1 MKKQQQF
8 LRNISYTLDII
19 IILIAYLIAKK
30 FNYNIDLQYFSYPFF
45 FLSIILW
52 FIMSIFSKIYF
63 EKRSNK
69 FAEEMVQMIYHAI
82 LFIVSLSSVL
92 FFLNLN
98 HKFPSKFVLVFANI
112 LTFLAILSK
121 YAIRK
126 KIHAYLNKGI
136 FYDHVL
142 LVGSTKAAEE
152 FIDAVKK
159 YYYYGYKCIGY
170 IDDQDQLK
178 KECTY
183 LGNLN
188 DLHTILRTTEI
199 DEVFIAL
206 PTGENEKI
214 QNCIAICDGLNVK
227 VRILPNLSEFT
238 SSSIYINNIGLLPV
252 VNVGDLPLDKR
263 ENRLLKRIFDIVFS
277 LLFFILLG
285 SFIFPLLAIIIKLSS
300 KGPIFFK
307 QERWGLNNK
316 RITCYKFRSMYKESS
331 EIDEE
336 GNFQQ
341 AFKDDPRITLIG
353 KILRKTN
360 MDELPQ
366 FWNVLIGNMSVVGP
380 RPHPTQLNIQ
390 SMELVDNYMLRH
402 MVIPGITGLAQVNG
416 CRGETRTTEDMQKR
430 VNFDLYY
437 IQRWNFW
444 LDLQIIIQTVINI
457 FRGDQNAY

>member
-1 MKKQQQF
+1 
-8 LRNISYTLDII
+8 
-19 IILIAYLIAKK
+19 
-30 FNYNIDLQYFSYPFF
+30 
-45 FLSIILW
+45 
-52 FIMSIFSKIYF
+52 
-63 EKRSNK
+63 
-69 FAEEMVQMIYHAI
+69 MVQMIYHSI

-136 FYDHVL
+136 FYDQVL
-142 LVGSTKAAEE
+142 LVGSAKAAEE

-170 IDDQDQLK
+170 IDEHDQLK
-178 KECTY
+178 KECPY

-188 DLHTILRTTEI
+188 DLNTILRTTEI

-206 PTGENEKI
+206 PTNENEKI

-238 SSSIYINNIGLLPV
+238 STSVYINNIGLLPV
-252 VNVGDLPLDKR
+252 VNVGDLPLDKK
-263 ENRLLKRIFDIVFS
+263 ENRILKRTFDIGFS
-277 LLFFILLG
+277 LLFFIFLG
-285 SFIFPLLAIIIKLSS
+285 IYLFPLLAIIIKLSS
-300 KGPIFFK
+300 KGPVLFK

-316 RITCYKFRSMYKESS
+316 RITCFKFRSMYKESS
-331 EIDEE
+331 DIDEL

-341 AFKDDPRITLIG
+341 AQKNDPRITLIG

-444 LDLQIIIQTVINI
+444 LDLQIIIQTIINI

>member
-19 IILIAYLIAKK
+19 IILIAYLVAKK

-45 FLSIILW
+45 FLSIVLW

-69 FAEEMVQMIYHAI
+69 FAEEMVQMIYHSI

-98 HKFPSKFVLVFANI
+98 HKFPSKFVLVYANI

-136 FYDHVL
+136 FYDQVL

-170 IDDQDQLK
+170 IDEQDKLK
-178 KECTY
+178 KDCAY

-188 DLHTILRTTEI
+188 DLNFILTTTAI

-206 PTGENEKI
+206 PTNENEKI
-214 QNCIAICDGLNVK
+214 QNCIAICDGLNIK

-238 SSSIYINNIGLLPV
+238 SSSVYINNIGLLPV
-252 VNVGDLPLDKR
+252 VNVGDLPLDKK
-263 ENRLLKRIFDIVFS
+263 ENRILKRAFDIIFS
-277 LLFFILLG
+277 LLFFIFIG
-285 SFIFPLLAIIIKLSS
+285 SFIFPLLAIIIKFSS
-300 KGPIFFK
+300 RGPVFFK

-316 RITCYKFRSMYKESS
+316 RITCYKFRSMYKEST
-331 EIDEE
+331 EIDDD

-341 AFKDDPRITLIG
+341 AQKNDPRITLVG

-416 CRGETRTTEDMQKR
+416 CRGETKTTEDMQKR

>member
-19 IILIAYLIAKK
+19 IILIAYLVAKK
-30 FNYNIDLQYFSYPFF
+30 FSYYIDLQYFSYPFF
-45 FLSIILW
+45 FLSILLW

-69 FAEEMVQMIYHAI
+69 FAEEMVQMIYHSI

-170 IDDQDQLK
+170 IDDQDKLK
-178 KECTY
+178 KECAY

-214 QNCIAICDGLNVK
+214 QNCIAICDGLNIK

-238 SSSIYINNIGLLPV
+238 SSSVYINNIGLLPV

-263 ENRLLKRIFDIVFS
+263 ENRILKRGFDIAFS

-285 SFIFPLLAIIIKLSS
+285 SFLFPLLAIIIKLSS

-331 EIDEE
+331 DIDEE

-341 AFKDDPRITLIG
+341 AQKNDPRITLIG

-366 FWNVLIGNMSVVGP
+366 FWNVLMGNMSVVGP
-380 RPHPTQLNIQ
+380 RPHPTQLNIE

>member
-1 MKKQQQF
+1 
-8 LRNISYTLDII
+8 
-19 IILIAYLIAKK
+19 
-30 FNYNIDLQYFSYPFF
+30 
-45 FLSIILW
+45 
-52 FIMSIFSKIYF
+52 
-63 EKRSNK
+63 
-69 FAEEMVQMIYHAI
+69 MVQMIYHSI

-98 HKFPSKFVLVFANI
+98 HKFPSKFVLVFSNI

-136 FYDHVL
+136 FYDQVL

-178 KECTY
+178 KECPY

-188 DLHTILRTTEI
+188 DLNTILRTTEI

-206 PTGENEKI
+206 PTNENEKI

-238 SSSIYINNIGLLPV
+238 SSSVYINNIGLLPV
-252 VNVGDLPLDKR
+252 VNVGDLPLDKK
-263 ENRLLKRIFDIVFS
+263 ENRILKRTFDIIFS
-277 LLFFILLG
+277 LLFFIFLG
-285 SFIFPLLAIIIKLSS
+285 IYLFPLLAIIIKLSS
-300 KGPIFFK
+300 KGPVLFK

-331 EIDEE
+331 DIDDE
-336 GNFQQ
+336 GNYQQ
-341 AFKDDPRITLIG
+341 AHKNDPRITLIG

-416 CRGETRTTEDMQKR
+416 CRGETKTTEDMQKR

>member
-19 IILIAYLIAKK
+19 VILIAYLIAKK
-30 FNYNIDLQYFSYPFF
+30 FRYNIDLQYFSYPFF
-45 FLSIILW
+45 FLSIVLW
-52 FIMSIFSKIYF
+52 FVMSIFSKIYF

-69 FAEEMVQMIYHAI
+69 FAEEMVQMIYHSI

-152 FIDAVKK
+152 FVDAVKK

-214 QNCIAICDGLNVK
+214 QNCIAICDGFNIK

-238 SSSIYINNIGLLPV
+238 SSSVYINNIGLLPV
-252 VNVGDLPLDKR
+252 VNVGDLPLDKK
-263 ENRLLKRIFDIVFS
+263 ENRILKRSFDIIFS
-277 LLFFILLG
+277 LLFFIFIG
-285 SFIFPLLAIIIKLSS
+285 SFIFPLLAIIIKISS
-300 KGPIFFK
+300 RGPIFFK

-331 EIDEE
+331 DIDEE
-336 GNFQQ
+336 GNYQQ
-341 AFKDDPRITLIG
+341 AHKNDPRITLIG

-366 FWNVLIGNMSVVGP
+366 FWNVLMGNMSVVGP
-380 RPHPTQLNIQ
+380 RPHPTQLNIE

-416 CRGETRTTEDMQKR
+416 CRGETKTTEDMQKR

>member
-19 IILIAYLIAKK
+19 IILIAYQIAKK
-30 FNYNIDLQYFSYPFF
+30 FSYNIDLQYFSYPFF
-45 FLSIILW
+45 FLSVVLW
-52 FIMSIFSKIYF
+52 FVMSVFSKIYF

-170 IDDQDQLK
+170 IDEQDQLK
-178 KECTY
+178 KECAY

-188 DLHTILRTTEI
+188 DLHTILRTKEI

-214 QNCIAICDGLNVK
+214 QNCIAICDGLNIK

-238 SSSIYINNIGLLPV
+238 SSSVYINNIGLLPV
-252 VNVGDLPLDKR
+252 VNVGDLPLDKK
-263 ENRLLKRIFDIVFS
+263 ENRLLKRIFDIIFS

-331 EIDEE
+331 DIDED

>member
-19 IILIAYLIAKK
+19 IILIAYIIAKK
-30 FNYNIDLQYFSYPFF
+30 FSYNIDLQYFSYPFF
-45 FLSIILW
+45 CLSIILW
-52 FIMSIFSKIYF
+52 FTMSIFSKIYF

-69 FAEEMVQMIYHAI
+69 FAEEMVQMIYHSI

-178 KECTY
+178 KECAY

-188 DLHTILRTTEI
+188 DLHTILRNTQI

-214 QNCIAICDGLNVK
+214 QNCITICDGLNIK

-238 SSSIYINNIGLLPV
+238 SSSVYINNIGLLPV
-252 VNVGDLPLDKR
+252 VNVGDLPLDKK
-263 ENRLLKRIFDIVFS
+263 ENRILKRSFDIVFS
-277 LLFFILLG
+277 LLFFIFLG
-285 SFIFPLLAIIIKLSS
+285 SLIFPLLAIIIKISS

-331 EIDEE
+331 DIDED

-341 AFKDDPRITLIG
+341 AQKDDPRITLIG

-366 FWNVLIGNMSVVGP
+366 FWNVLMGNMSVVGP

>member
-19 IILIAYLIAKK
+19 IILIAYLVAKK
-30 FNYNIDLQYFSYPFF
+30 FRYNIDLQYFSYPFF
-45 FLSIILW
+45 FLSIVLW
-52 FIMSIFSKIYF
+52 FVMSIFSKIYF

-136 FYDHVL
+136 FYDQVL

-170 IDDQDQLK
+170 IDELDQLK
-178 KECTY
+178 KECAY

-214 QNCIAICDGLNVK
+214 QNCIAICDGLNIK

-285 SFIFPLLAIIIKLSS
+285 SFIFPILAIIIKLSS

>member
-30 FNYNIDLQYFSYPFF
+30 FSYNIDLQFFSYPFF
-45 FLSIILW
+45 FLSIVLW
-52 FIMSIFSKIYF
+52 FVMSVFSKIYF

-69 FAEEMVQMIYHAI
+69 FAEEMVQMIYHSI

-98 HKFPSKFVLVFANI
+98 HKFPSKFVLVFANV

-136 FYDHVL
+136 FYDQVL
-142 LVGSTKAAEE
+142 LVGSNKAAEE

-170 IDDQDQLK
+170 IDDQNQLK
-178 KECTY
+178 KECAY

-214 QNCIAICDGLNVK
+214 QNCIAICDGLNIK

-238 SSSIYINNIGLLPV
+238 SSSVYINNIGLLPV

-263 ENRLLKRIFDIVFS
+263 ENRLLKRSFDIVFS

-331 EIDEE
+331 DIDEE

>member
-19 IILIAYLIAKK
+19 IILIAYLVAKK
-30 FNYNIDLQYFSYPFF
+30 FRYNIDLQYFSYPFF
-45 FLSIILW
+45 FLSIVLW
-52 FIMSIFSKIYF
+52 FVMSIFSKIYF

-69 FAEEMVQMIYHAI
+69 FAEEMVQMIYHSI

-136 FYDHVL
+136 FYDQVL

-178 KECTY
+178 KECAY

-263 ENRLLKRIFDIVFS
+263 ENRLSKRIFDIVFS

-285 SFIFPLLAIIIKLSS
+285 SFIFPILAIIIKLSS

>member
-19 IILIAYLIAKK
+19 VILVAYLIAKK
-30 FNYNIDLQYFSYPFF
+30 FRYNIDLQYFSYPFF
-45 FLSIILW
+45 LLSVILW
-52 FIMSIFSKIYF
+52 FVMSVFSKIYF

-69 FAEEMVQMIYHAI
+69 FAEEMVQMIYHSI

-152 FIDAVKK
+152 FVDAVKK

-170 IDDQDQLK
+170 IDEQDQLK
-178 KECTY
+178 KECAY

-188 DLHTILRTTEI
+188 DLHTILRTSEI

-206 PTGENEKI
+206 PTNENEKI
-214 QNCIAICDGLNVK
+214 QNCIAICDGFNIK

-238 SSSIYINNIGLLPV
+238 TSSVYINNIGLLPV
-252 VNVGDLPLDKR
+252 VNVGDLPLDKK
-263 ENRLLKRIFDIVFS
+263 ENRILKRSFDIVFS

-331 EIDEE
+331 DIDEE
-336 GNFQQ
+336 GNYQQ
-341 AFKDDPRITLIG
+341 AHKNDPRITLIG

-366 FWNVLIGNMSVVGP
+366 FWNVLKGNMSVVGP
-380 RPHPTQLNIQ
+380 RPHPTQLNIE

>member
-19 IILIAYLIAKK
+19 IILIAYLVAKK

-45 FLSIILW
+45 FLSIVLW
-52 FIMSIFSKIYF
+52 FVMSVFSKIYF

-136 FYDHVL
+136 FYDQVL

-170 IDDQDQLK
+170 IDDQNQLK
-178 KECTY
+178 KECAY

-214 QNCIAICDGLNVK
+214 QNCIAICDGLNIK

-238 SSSIYINNIGLLPV
+238 SSSVYINNIGLLPV

-263 ENRLLKRIFDIVFS
+263 ENRLLKRSFDIVFS

-331 EIDEE
+331 DIDEE

-341 AFKDDPRITLIG
+341 AHKNDPRITLIG

-366 FWNVLIGNMSVVGP
+366 FWNVLMGNMSVVGP

>member
-45 FLSIILW
+45 FLSIVLW
-52 FIMSIFSKIYF
+52 FVMSIFSKIYF

-69 FAEEMVQMIYHAI
+69 FAEEMVQMIYHSI

-178 KECTY
+178 KDCIY

-188 DLHTILRTTEI
+188 DLHTILRTTQI

-214 QNCIAICDGLNVK
+214 QNCIAICDGLNIK

-238 SSSIYINNIGLLPV
+238 SSSVYINNIGLLPV
-252 VNVGDLPLDKR
+252 VNVGDLPLDKK
-263 ENRLLKRIFDIVFS
+263 ENRILKRSFDIIFS

-331 EIDEE
+331 DLDED

-341 AFKDDPRITLIG
+341 AQKDDPRITLIG

-366 FWNVLIGNMSVVGP
+366 FWNVLMGNMSVVGP

-444 LDLQIIIQTVINI
+444 LDLQIIIQTIINI

>member
-19 IILIAYLIAKK
+19 IILVAYLIAKK
-30 FNYNIDLQYFSYPFF
+30 FSYNIDLQYFSYPFF
-45 FLSIILW
+45 FLSVVLW
-52 FIMSIFSKIYF
+52 FVMSIFSKIYF

-69 FAEEMVQMIYHAI
+69 FAEEMVQMIYHSI

-136 FYDHVL
+136 FYDQVL

-170 IDDQDQLK
+170 IDDQDKLK
-178 KECTY
+178 KECAY

-188 DLHTILRTTEI
+188 DLHTILRTTQI

-214 QNCIAICDGLNVK
+214 QNCIAICDGLYVK

-238 SSSIYINNIGLLPV
+238 SSSVYINNIGLLPV

-263 ENRLLKRIFDIVFS
+263 ENRLLKRSFDIVFS

-285 SFIFPLLAIIIKLSS
+285 SFIFPLLSIIIKLSS
-300 KGPIFFK
+300 KGPVFFK

-331 EIDEE
+331 DIDEE

-416 CRGETRTTEDMQKR
+416 CRGETKTTEDMQKR

>member
-19 IILIAYLIAKK
+19 IILIAYLVAKK
-30 FNYNIDLQYFSYPFF
+30 FRYNIDLQYFSYPFF
-45 FLSIILW
+45 FLSIVLW
-52 FIMSIFSKIYF
+52 FVMSIFSKIYF

-69 FAEEMVQMIYHAI
+69 FAEEMVQMIYHSI

-136 FYDHVL
+136 FYDQVL

-170 IDDQDQLK
+170 IDELDQLK
-178 KECTY
+178 KECAY

-214 QNCIAICDGLNVK
+214 QNCIAICDGLNIK

-285 SFIFPLLAIIIKLSS
+285 SFIFPILAIIIKLSS

-366 FWNVLIGNMSVVGP
+366 FWNVLMGNMSVVGP
-380 RPHPTQLNIQ
+380 RPHPTQLNIE

>member
-1 MKKQQQF
+1 
-8 LRNISYTLDII
+8 
-19 IILIAYLIAKK
+19 
-30 FNYNIDLQYFSYPFF
+30 
-45 FLSIILW
+45 
-52 FIMSIFSKIYF
+52 
-63 EKRSNK
+63 
-69 FAEEMVQMIYHAI
+69 MVQMIYHSI

-98 HKFPSKFVLVFANI
+98 HKFPSKFVLAFANI

-136 FYDHVL
+136 FYDQVL

-214 QNCIAICDGLNVK
+214 QNCIAICDGLNIK

-238 SSSIYINNIGLLPV
+238 SSSVYINNIGLLPV
-252 VNVGDLPLDKR
+252 VNIGDLPLDKK
-263 ENRLLKRIFDIVFS
+263 ENRILKRSFDIVFS

-331 EIDEE
+331 DIDEE

-366 FWNVLIGNMSVVGP
+366 FWNVLMGNMSVVGP

>member
-19 IILIAYLIAKK
+19 IILVAYLIAKK
-30 FNYNIDLQYFSYPFF
+30 FRYNIDLQYFSYPFF
-45 FLSIILW
+45 FLSIVLW

-69 FAEEMVQMIYHAI
+69 FAEEMVQMIYHSI

-98 HKFPSKFVLVFANI
+98 HKFPSKFVLFFANI

-170 IDDQDQLK
+170 IDEQEQLK

-214 QNCIAICDGLNVK
+214 QNCIAICDGLNIK

-238 SSSIYINNIGLLPV
+238 SSSVYINNIGLLPV
-252 VNVGDLPLDKR
+252 VNVGDLPLDKK
-263 ENRLLKRIFDIVFS
+263 ENRILKRSFDIVFS

-285 SFIFPLLAIIIKLSS
+285 SIIFPVLAIIIKLSS

-331 EIDEE
+331 DFDEE

-380 RPHPTQLNIQ
+380 RPHPTQLNIE

>member
-1 MKKQQQF
+1 
-8 LRNISYTLDII
+8 
-19 IILIAYLIAKK
+19 
-30 FNYNIDLQYFSYPFF
+30 
-45 FLSIILW
+45 
-52 FIMSIFSKIYF
+52 
-63 EKRSNK
+63 
-69 FAEEMVQMIYHAI
+69 
-82 LFIVSLSSVL
+82 L

-142 LVGSTKAAEE
+142 LVGSAKAAEE

-170 IDDQDQLK
+170 IDDQDKLK
-178 KECTY
+178 KECAY

-188 DLHTILRTTEI
+188 DLHTILRTTQI

-206 PTGENEKI
+206 PTGDNEKI

-263 ENRLLKRIFDIVFS
+263 ENRLLKRSFDIVFS

-285 SFIFPLLAIIIKLSS
+285 SFIFPLIAIIIKLSS

-331 EIDEE
+331 DIDED

-416 CRGETRTTEDMQKR
+416 CRGETKTTEDMQKR

>member
-19 IILIAYLIAKK
+19 IILIAYLVAKK
-30 FNYNIDLQYFSYPFF
+30 FRYNIDLQYFSYPFF
-45 FLSIILW
+45 FLSIVLW
-52 FIMSIFSKIYF
+52 FVMSIFSKIYF

-69 FAEEMVQMIYHAI
+69 FAEEMVQMIYHSI

-136 FYDHVL
+136 FYDQVL

-170 IDDQDQLK
+170 IDELDQLK
-178 KECTY
+178 KECAY

-214 QNCIAICDGLNVK
+214 QNCIAICDGLNIK

-263 ENRLLKRIFDIVFS
+263 ENRLLKRSFDIVFS

-285 SFIFPLLAIIIKLSS
+285 SFIFPILAIIIKLSS

>member
-19 IILIAYLIAKK
+19 IILIAYLVAKK
-30 FNYNIDLQYFSYPFF
+30 FSYNIDLQYFSYPFF
-45 FLSIILW
+45 FLSIVLW
-52 FIMSIFSKIYF
+52 FVMSIFSKIYF

-69 FAEEMVQMIYHAI
+69 FAEEMVQMIYHSI

-136 FYDHVL
+136 FYDQVL

-170 IDDQDQLK
+170 IDELDQLK
-178 KECTY
+178 KECAY

-214 QNCIAICDGLNVK
+214 QNCIAICDGLNIK

-285 SFIFPLLAIIIKLSS
+285 SFIFPILAIIIKLSS

-366 FWNVLIGNMSVVGP
+366 FWNVLIGNMSVVWP
-380 RPHPTQLNIQ
+380 IPHPTQLNIQ

-444 LDLQIIIQTVINI
+444 LDLQITIQTVINI

>member
-1 MKKQQQF
+1 
-8 LRNISYTLDII
+8 
-19 IILIAYLIAKK
+19 
-30 FNYNIDLQYFSYPFF
+30 
-45 FLSIILW
+45 
-52 FIMSIFSKIYF
+52 
-63 EKRSNK
+63 
-69 FAEEMVQMIYHAI
+69 
-82 LFIVSLSSVL
+82 
-92 FFLNLN
+92 
-98 HKFPSKFVLVFANI
+98 

-136 FYDHVL
+136 FYDQVL

-170 IDDQDQLK
+170 IDELDNLK
-178 KECTY
+178 KECAY

-188 DLHTILRTTEI
+188 DLHTILRTKEI

-214 QNCIAICDGLNVK
+214 QNCIAICDGLNIK

-238 SSSIYINNIGLLPV
+238 SSSVYINNIGLLPV

-263 ENRLLKRIFDIVFS
+263 ENRILKRIFDIVFS

-285 SFIFPLLAIIIKLSS
+285 IFIFPLLAIIIKLSS

-316 RITCYKFRSMYKESS
+316 RIICYKFRSMYKESS
-331 EIDEE
+331 DIDED

-366 FWNVLIGNMSVVGP
+366 FWNVLMGNMSVVGP
-380 RPHPTQLNIQ
+380 RPHPTQLNIE

-444 LDLQIIIQTVINI
+444 LDLQIIIQTIINI

>member
-1 MKKQQQF
+1 
-8 LRNISYTLDII
+8 
-19 IILIAYLIAKK
+19 
-30 FNYNIDLQYFSYPFF
+30 
-45 FLSIILW
+45 
-52 FIMSIFSKIYF
+52 
-63 EKRSNK
+63 
-69 FAEEMVQMIYHAI
+69 MVQMIYHSI

-136 FYDHVL
+136 FYDQVL

-214 QNCIAICDGLNVK
+214 QNCIAICDGLNIK

-238 SSSIYINNIGLLPV
+238 SSSVYINNIGLLPV
-252 VNVGDLPLDKR
+252 VNVGDLPLDKK
-263 ENRLLKRIFDIVFS
+263 ENRILKRSFDIVFS

-316 RITCYKFRSMYKESS
+316 RIICYKFRSMYKESS
-331 EIDEE
+331 DIDED
-336 GNFQQ
+336 GNFLQ
-341 AFKDDPRITLIG
+341 AHKNDPRITLIG

-366 FWNVLIGNMSVVGP
+366 FWNVLMGNMSVVGP

>member
-19 IILIAYLIAKK
+19 IILIAYLVAKK
-30 FNYNIDLQYFSYPFF
+30 FSYNIDLQYFSYPFF
-45 FLSIILW
+45 FLSIVLW
-52 FIMSIFSKIYF
+52 FVMSIFSKIYF

-69 FAEEMVQMIYHAI
+69 FAEEIVQMIYHSI

-170 IDDQDQLK
+170 IDDQDKLK
-178 KECTY
+178 KECAY

-214 QNCIAICDGLNVK
+214 QNCIAICDGLNIK

-238 SSSIYINNIGLLPV
+238 SSSVYINNIGLLPV
-252 VNVGDLPLDKR
+252 VNVGDLPLDKK
-263 ENRLLKRIFDIVFS
+263 ENRILKRSFDFIFS

-331 EIDEE
+331 DIDEE

-341 AFKDDPRITLIG
+341 AQKNDPRTTLIG

>member
-1 MKKQQQF
+1 
-8 LRNISYTLDII
+8 
-19 IILIAYLIAKK
+19 
-30 FNYNIDLQYFSYPFF
+30 
-45 FLSIILW
+45 
-52 FIMSIFSKIYF
+52 
-63 EKRSNK
+63 
-69 FAEEMVQMIYHAI
+69 MVQMIYHSI

-136 FYDHVL
+136 FYDQVL

-170 IDDQDQLK
+170 IDEHDQLK
-178 KECTY
+178 KECPF

-188 DLHTILRTTEI
+188 DLNTILRTTEI

-206 PTGENEKI
+206 PTNENEKI

-238 SSSIYINNIGLLPV
+238 STSVYINNIGLLPV
-252 VNVGDLPLDKR
+252 VNVGDLPLDKK
-263 ENRLLKRIFDIVFS
+263 ENRILKRTFDIIFS
-277 LLFFILLG
+277 LLFFIFLG
-285 SFIFPLLAIIIKLSS
+285 IYLFPLLAIIIKLSS
-300 KGPIFFK
+300 KGPVLFK

-331 EIDEE
+331 DTDEL

-341 AFKDDPRITLIG
+341 AQKNDPRITLIG

-416 CRGETRTTEDMQKR
+416 CRGETKTTEDMQKR

>member
-19 IILIAYLIAKK
+19 IILIAYLVAKK
-30 FNYNIDLQYFSYPFF
+30 FRYNIDLQYFSYPFF
-45 FLSIILW
+45 FLSIVLW
-52 FIMSIFSKIYF
+52 FVMSIFSKIYF

-69 FAEEMVQMIYHAI
+69 FAEEMVQMIYHSI

-136 FYDHVL
+136 FYDQVL

-170 IDDQDQLK
+170 IDELDQLK
-178 KECTY
+178 KECAY

-214 QNCIAICDGLNVK
+214 QNCIAICDGLNIK

-285 SFIFPLLAIIIKLSS
+285 SFIFPLIAIIIKLSS

-331 EIDEE
+331 DIDED

>member
-1 MKKQQQF
+1 
-8 LRNISYTLDII
+8 
-19 IILIAYLIAKK
+19 
-30 FNYNIDLQYFSYPFF
+30 
-45 FLSIILW
+45 
-52 FIMSIFSKIYF
+52 
-63 EKRSNK
+63 
-69 FAEEMVQMIYHAI
+69 MVQMIYHSI

-136 FYDHVL
+136 FYDQVL

-170 IDDQDQLK
+170 IDEHDQLK
-178 KECTY
+178 KECPF

-188 DLHTILRTTEI
+188 DLNTILRTTEI

-206 PTGENEKI
+206 PTNENEKI

-238 SSSIYINNIGLLPV
+238 STSVYINNIGLLPV
-252 VNVGDLPLDKR
+252 VNVGDLPLDKK
-263 ENRLLKRIFDIVFS
+263 ENRILKRAFDIGFS
-277 LLFFILLG
+277 LLFFIFLG
-285 SFIFPLLAIIIKLSS
+285 IYLFPLLAIIIKLSS
-300 KGPIFFK
+300 KGPVLFK

-331 EIDEE
+331 DTDEL

-341 AFKDDPRITLIG
+341 AQKNDPRITLIG

-416 CRGETRTTEDMQKR
+416 CRGETKTTEDMQKR